1 MRIAGTLVAESAGND
16 SWERGGGI
24 DYIGADY
31 CNAPPPTPHP
41 PNAVIRLLYV

>member
-16 SWERGGGI
+16 SWERGEGLTTSGLI
-24 DYIGADY
+24 TVM
-31 CNAPPPTPHP
+31 PPLPPP